1 MTHPEQIRQAIE
13 EAIASLK
20 LEGNPPL
27 LYQPIRYT
35 MAQGGKRLR
44 PTLCMMAAELF
55 GGNLNDALWPAVGL
69 EMFHNFTLVHDDIMD
84 QSPLRRG
91 LDTVY
96 KKWNP
101 NVAILS
107 GDTMFA
113 LAYDLLIKY
122 EGPRLKEILTLF
134 NRTAIEVCEGQ
145 QLDMDFELRDDVS
158 LGDYLNMIRLKTAVL
173 IASSLAIGAHI
184 GGASSMQTKHIYDYG
199 INIGL
204 AFQLMDDLLDAYSN
218 QEQFGKVTGN
228 DIVTNK
234 KTFLYLQSF
243 QKAKPEQLV
252 VLNDCY
258 KHHKYQGPEKVKLVK
273 QVYDDLQ
280 IKHETQQA
288 IDNLYNEA
296 DALLNQLEIDATRLQ
311 HLVKLV
317 AKLANRS
324 Y

>member
-1 MTHPEQIRQAIE
+1 MTHPEHIRQAIE
-13 EAIASLK
+13 EAIATLH

-44 PTLCMMAAELF
+44 PTLCIMAAEIF
-55 GGNLNDALWPAVGL
+55 GASLKQALWPAIGL

-84 QSPLRRG
+84 QSPIRRG
-91 LDTVY
+91 QETVY

-101 NVAILS
+101 TVAILS
-107 GDTMFA
+107 GDTMYA

-122 EGPRLKEILTLF
+122 DGPRLKDILTRF

-145 QLDMDFELRDDVS
+145 QLDMDFESCDEVS
-158 LGDYLNMIRLKTAVL
+158 IDDYLNMIRLKTAVL
-173 IASSLAIGAHI
+173 LASSLAIGAHI
-184 GGASSMQTKHIYDYG
+184 ADANPTQIQKLYDYG

-204 AFQLMDDLLDAYSN
+204 AFQLMDDLLDVYSD

-234 KTFLYLQSF
+234 KTFLYLKSY
-243 QKAKPEQLV
+243 QKANPTQIE

-258 KHHKYQGPEKVKLVK
+258 KYHKYQGQEKVRRVK
-273 QVYDDLQ
+273 QVYDDLRL
-280 IKHETQQA
+280 KDETQQA
-288 IDNLYNEA
+288 IDGLYDKANT
-296 DALLNQLEIDATRLQ
+296 LLGQLSLEPSRLQ
-311 HLVKLV
+311 NMVQLV